1 MIYTLMAV
9 VFVLGYIAIAL
20 EHNLHID
27 KAASALLT
35 AVLVW
40 TLLVIGA
47 DTLLADH
54 LDVTH
59 SGSAAHGFSVLINTE
74 LRHHLAE
81 IAEILFF
88 LMGAMVIVEL
98 VDAHDGFDAITSRIQ
113 TTNATTLLWIIGTL
127 TFFFSALLDNLTTT
141 IVMVSLL
148 RKLIADKQLRWW
160 FAGIVV
166 VCANAGGAWS
176 PIGDVTTTM
185 LWIGSQITAN
195 RIIVDLIVPSLIAAI
210 VPLAI
215 LTVMLKGQQVARP
228 VPAKDPPKAS
238 SSNYLGQAFTGN
250 GDSALLS
257 QSSLVQ
263 AAPFTLSPQAV
274 TQVFSHGNEAI
285 QGNAPEHAASKP
297 ADLPISSRQRTA
309 VLALGLGALAFVPV
323 FKTLTHL
330 PPYMGILFGVAVLW
344 VFTEITHRHQDWY
357 VKQHV
362 TVVGVLQRVDTP
374 SILFFLGILL
384 AVSAL
389 ATAGH
394 LGDMAL
400 LLDESFGNLY
410 IINVFIGL
418 LSSLVDNVPL
428 VAGAMKMYP
437 LLEPAAMSG
446 LTGETLARQSQFM
459 QDGAFWH
466 FLAYCAG
473 TGGSCLIIGSAAGV
487 AAMGMEKIPFMWYL
501 KRISALALVGYL
513 AGAAT
518 YIVIH
523 VV

>member
-1 MIYTLMAV
+1 MIYSLMAV

-20 EHNLHID
+20 EHNFHVD

-35 AVLVW
+35 ATIIW

-47 DTLLADH
+47 DTLLVEE
-54 LDVTH
+54 L
-59 SGSAAHGFSVLINTE
+59 SAVDSLGATYILNSE

-98 VDAHDGFDAITSRIQ
+98 IDAHDGFYAITSRIQ
-113 TTNATTLLWIIGTL
+113 TTNAVTLLWTIGTL

-148 RKLIADKQLRWW
+148 RKLVADKELRWW
-160 FAGIVV
+160 FVGTVV

-185 LWIGSQITAN
+185 LWIGSQITAS
-195 RIIVDLIVPSLIAAI
+195 RIIVDLIIPSLVAAV
-210 VPLAI
+210 VPLI
-215 LTVMLKGQQVARP
+215 MLTLIFKGKQVMRP
-228 VPAKDPPKAS
+228 VDDKEPVLS
-238 SSNYLGQAFTGN
+238 TNTNYLGDYTATTATASAIN
-250 GDSALLS
+250 GIDTPTTMPSSSPSNVSSSAVAVEPSDVITNRMRLS
-257 QSSLVQ
+257 
-263 AAPFTLSPQAV
+263 
-274 TQVFSHGNEAI
+274 
-285 QGNAPEHAASKP
+285 
-297 ADLPISSRQRTA
+297 

-323 FKTLTHL
+323 FKTVTHL
-330 PPYMGILFGVAVLW
+330 PPYMGILFGVGVLW
-344 VFTEITHRHQDWY
+344 VFTELMHRHQDWY
-357 VKQHV
+357 VKQHM
-362 TVVGVLQRVDTP
+362 TVVGVLTRVDMP

-384 AVSAL
+384 AVSGL

-394 LGDMAL
+394 LSDMAMW
-400 LLDESFGNLY
+400 LDNTFGNLY
-410 IINVFIGL
+410 VINVLIGL

-437 LLEPAAMSG
+437 LLGEAAMAG
-446 LTGETLARQSQFM
+446 LAGDELARQSQFM
-459 QDGAFWH
+459 QDGEFWH

-473 TGGSCLIIGSAAGV
+473 VGGSCLIIGSAAGV
-487 AAMGMEKIPFMWYL
+487 AAMGMEKIPFLWYL
-501 KRISALALVGYL
+501 KRISGLALVGYL

-518 YIVIH
+518 YILIQMI
-523 VV
+523 

>member
-1 MIYTLMAV
+1 MIYSLMAV

-20 EHNLHID
+20 EHNFHVD

-35 AVLVW
+35 ATVIW

-47 DTLLADH
+47 DTLLVEE
-54 LDVTH
+54 L
-59 SGSAAHGFSVLINTE
+59 AAVNSPGTTAILNTE

-98 VDAHDGFDAITSRIQ
+98 IDAHDGFYAITSRIQ
-113 TTNATTLLWIIGTL
+113 TTNAVTLLWTIGAL

-148 RKLIADKQLRWW
+148 RKLVADKELRWW
-160 FAGIVV
+160 FVGTVV

-185 LWIGSQITAN
+185 LWIGSQITAS
-195 RIIVDLIVPSLIAAI
+195 RIIVDLIIPSLVAAT
-210 VPLAI
+210 VPLLL
-215 LTVMLKGQQVARP
+215 LTFIFKGKQVLRP
-228 VPAKDPPKAS
+228 TDDKEQVQS
-238 SSNYLGQAFTGN
+238 SNINYLG
-250 GDSALLS
+250 DYS
-257 QSSLVQ
+257 
-263 AAPFTLSPQAV
+263 
-274 TQVFSHGNEAI
+274 
-285 QGNAPEHAASKP
+285 AASAMAINGAEAP
-297 ADLPISSRQRTA
+297 STTPDTTLQTSAMVAPTNVITSRMRLS
-309 VLALGLGALAFVPV
+309 VLGLGLGALAFVPV
-323 FKTLTHL
+323 FKTVTHL
-330 PPYMGILFGVAVLW
+330 PPYMGILFGVGVLW
-344 VFTEITHRHQDWY
+344 VFTELMHRHQDWY
-357 VKQHV
+357 VKQHM
-362 TVVGVLQRVDTP
+362 TVVGVLTRVDMP

-384 AVSAL
+384 AVSGL

-394 LGDMAL
+394 LTDMAMW
-400 LLDESFGNLY
+400 LDNTFGNLY
-410 IINVFIGL
+410 VINVLIGL

-437 LLEPAAMSG
+437 LLGDAAMAG
-446 LTGETLARQSQFM
+446 LTGDELARQSQFL
-459 QDGAFWH
+459 QDGEFWH

-473 TGGSCLIIGSAAGV
+473 VGGSCLIIGSAAGV

-501 KRISALALVGYL
+501 KRISGLALIGYL

-518 YIVIH
+518 YIAIH
-523 VV
+523 AL